1 MHFIPSQMIM
11 NIEYEYRF
19 KIYKILNYLDRVQ
32 QVTDSYLLLMSA
44 INVWPSLANYVQQ
57 NSAEDQIWTSDES
70 NKWCNN
76 YSLHV
81 LP

>member
-1 MHFIPSQMIM
+1 MLKLD
-11 NIEYEYRF
+11 YWTG
-19 KIYKILNYLDRVQ
+19 YLD
-32 QVTDSYLLLMSA
+32 QVVTGSYTLLMSA
-44 INVWPSLANYVQQ
+44 INVCLSLANYVQQ